1 MIHPDGLSPRRPC
14 GYRFGDVYV
23 DTLRRTV
30 SVSGEEVAC
39 RPLVFQLLLLL
50 CEAGGAV
57 VERAVIFSRLW
68 PENVV
73 ASDESLTQIAHRL
86 RATLGSS
93 GGALRTVRGVG
104 FRLDAAIEP
113 VFPEPASAAGNLPP
127 VQDVAQDRARA
138 VPHRSR
144 RAIALSL
151 LALILLAALGGLLW
165 WSWRSREI
173 LDSGFALRRSDLGN
187 QRAETVDLVREAL
200 TAWGDGDRLR
210 ARTQLETAYRGDP
223 ATPIPAALLAL
234 LQPGSQGRDWAGEAE
249 RRLPAGASA
258 YQRLL
263 VRYASLSR
271 VSENA
276 DSVATLSSL
285 LEIRPEAWAL
295 RLARAHYHLARR
307 ERAAALVDLR
317 QIQVPSLS
325 NRGLAMVIADRASLG
340 DADGADRALRSAR
353 VEGEEALSA
362 FVRGRI
368 RRSQRRPAEARLEF
382 QRAIEEATR
391 RNQPDLATESRLLV
405 GITAFESG
413 DPAGASL
420 ALDEFAFEPANPHP
434 EDACEA
440 LALSAYLAQRR
451 GDAAGMER
459 RLAEARRRLETMDAN
474 AIETR
479 IAVDL
484 LALRLEGT
492 QGKDLRPFAATITSE
507 PELLGVRPLLL
518 ARIAFQEGG
527 RAEAARL
534 LRQSRLE
541 GVDQTYF
548 AEEAALLASDLGEPP
563 VHLWVDP
570 PYPNLL
576 RFAAVWELDR
586 RSLIRG
592 RIGSVFR
599 SGNRP
604 GGSSH

>member
-1 MIHPDGLSPRRPC
+1 MVHPDGLSPRRPC

-30 SVSGEEVAC
+30 SVSGAEVAC

-57 VERAVIFSRLW
+57 VERAATFSRLW
-68 PENVV
+68 PDSVV

-86 RATLGSS
+86 RATLGNS

-113 VFPEPASAAGNLPP
+113 VFPEPAPAAESPGTLATPR
-127 VQDVAQDRARA
+127 RA
-138 VPHRSR
+138 R
-144 RAIALSL
+144 RAIASSL
-151 LALILLAALGGLLW
+151 LALVLLAVLGGLLW
-165 WSWRSREI
+165 RGWRSREI
-173 LDSGFALRRSDLGN
+173 LDSGFSLRRSDLGSE
-187 QRAETVDLVREAL
+187 RAETFDLVREAFA
-200 TAWGDGDRLR
+200 AWGDGDRLR
-210 ARTQLETAYRGDP
+210 ARTLLETAHRGDR

-234 LQPGSQGRDWAGEAE
+234 LQPGSQGRDWAGDAE

-263 VRYASLSR
+263 VRYAGLSR

-276 DSVATLSSL
+276 ESVATLSAL

-307 ERAAALVDLR
+307 EREAALVDLR

-325 NRGLAMVIADRASLG
+325 NRGLAMVLADRASLG
-340 DADGADRALRSAR
+340 DAGGADRELRSAR
-353 VEGEEALSA
+353 MEGEEALSA

-413 DPAGASL
+413 DLAGASL

-459 RLAEARRRLETMDAN
+459 RLGEARHRLETLDAS

-492 QGKDLRPFAATITSE
+492 RGQDLRPFAGSITSE

-518 ARIAFQEGG
+518 ARIAFQGPEGG

-548 AEEAALLASDLGEPP
+548 AEEAALLASDLGAPP
-563 VHLWVDP
+563 ARLWVDP

-586 RSLIRG
+586 RRTEASQ
-592 RIGSVFR
+592 SVR
-599 SGNRP
+599 VVQP
-604 GGSSH
+604 

>member
-1 MIHPDGLSPRRPC
+1 
-14 GYRFGDVYV
+14 
-23 DTLRRTV
+23 
-30 SVSGEEVAC
+30 
-39 RPLVFQLLLLL
+39 
-50 CEAGGAV
+50 
-57 VERAVIFSRLW
+57 
-68 PENVV
+68 
-73 ASDESLTQIAHRL
+73 
-86 RATLGSS
+86 
-93 GGALRTVRGVG
+93 
-104 FRLDAAIEP
+104 
-113 VFPEPASAAGNLPP
+113 
-127 VQDVAQDRARA
+127 
-138 VPHRSR
+138 
-144 RAIALSL
+144 AIASSL
-151 LALILLAALGGLLW
+151 LALVLLAALGGLLW

-173 LDSGFALRRSDLGN
+173 LDSGFALRRSDLGRE
-187 QRAETVDLVREAL
+187 RAETVDLVREAL

-210 ARTQLETAYRGDP
+210 ARTQLETAHCGDR

-234 LQPGSQGRDWAGEAE
+234 LQPGSQGKDWAGEAE

-317 QIQVPSLS
+317 QIPVPSLS
-325 NRGLAMVIADRASLG
+325 NRGLAMVLADRASLG
-340 DADGADRALRSAR
+340 DAGGADRVLRSAR
-353 VEGEEALSA
+353 LETGEEALAA

-368 RRSQRRPAEARLEF
+368 RRSQRRPAEARLAF
-382 QRAIEEATR
+382 QGALEEATR
-391 RNQPDLATESRLLV
+391 HNQPDLATESRLLV

-413 DPAGASL
+413 DPTGASL

-451 GDAAGMER
+451 SDAAGMER
-459 RLAEARRRLETMDAN
+459 RLGEARHRLETMDAS

-492 QGKDLRPFAATITSE
+492 RGQDLRPFASSITSE
-507 PELLGVRPLLL
+507 PELLGVRSLLL
-518 ARIAFQEGG
+518 ARIAFQAPEGG

-563 VHLWVDP
+563 AHLWVDP

-586 RSLIRG
+586 RGGGGPPRTPPPRSAAVGALAGGRG
-592 RIGSVFR
+592 A
-599 SGNRP
+599 P
-604 GGSSH
+604 TQ

>member
-1 MIHPDGLSPRRPC
+1 MSLSDAQSPRRPC

-23 DTLRRTV
+23 NTLRRSV
-30 SVSGEEVAC
+30 SVGGEEAAC

-57 VERAVIFSRLW
+57 VERAAIFSRLW

-113 VFPEPASAAGNLPP
+113 VFPEPAPAAVRPVATEP
-127 VQDVAQDRARA
+127 APAVVQDRTPAVARRTRRA
-138 VPHRSR
+138 VAS
-144 RAIALSL
+144 SL
-151 LALILLAALGGLLW
+151 LALVVLAAVGGLLW
-165 WSWRSREI
+165 RVWRPREV
-173 LDSGFALRRSDLGN
+173 LDSGFALRRSDLGSD
-187 QRAETVDLVREAL
+187 RAETVDLVREAL

-210 ARTQLETAYRGDP
+210 ARTLLETAHRGDR

-234 LQPGSQGRDWAGEAE
+234 LQPGSQGRDWAGDAE

-263 VRYASLSR
+263 VRYAGLSR

-276 DSVATLSSL
+276 ESVATLSAL

-307 ERAAALVDLR
+307 ERAAALADLR
-317 QIQVPSLS
+317 QIPVPSLS
-325 NRGLAMVIADRASLG
+325 NRGLALVLADRASLG
-340 DADGADRALRSAR
+340 DADGADRVLRSAR
-353 VEGEEALSA
+353 LEGEEALAA

-413 DPAGASL
+413 DLAGASL

-434 EDACEA
+434 QDACEA

-451 GDAAGMER
+451 GDAASMER
-459 RLAEARRRLETMDAN
+459 RLAEALRRLEALDAS

-484 LALRLEGT
+484 LALRLAGNR
-492 QGKDLRPFAATITSE
+492 GPDLRPFAGRIASE
-507 PELLGVRPLLL
+507 PELLGVRPLLQ
-518 ARIAFQEGG
+518 ARIAFQGPEGG

-548 AEEAALLASDLGEPP
+548 AEEAALLASDLGAPP
-563 VHLWVDP
+563 AHLWVDP

-586 RSLIRG
+586 RRAAAIK
-592 RIGSVFR
+592 
-599 SGNRP
+599 
-604 GGSSH
+604 

>member
-86 RATLGSS
+86 RAMLGSS

-127 VQDVAQDRARA
+127 VQDVAQDRAPA

-151 LALILLAALGGLLW
+151 LALILLATLGGLLW
-165 WSWRSREI
+165 WSWHSREI

-187 QRAETVDLVREAL
+187 QRTETVDLVREAL

-210 ARTQLETAYRGDP
+210 ARTLLETAHRGDR

-325 NRGLAMVIADRASLG
+325 NRGLAMVLADRASLG
-340 DADGADRALRSAR
+340 DAGSADRDLRSAR
-353 VEGEEALSA
+353 LEGEEALAA

-382 QRAIEEATR
+382 QRAIEESTR
-391 RNQPDLATESRLLV
+391 HNQPDLATESRLLV

-434 EDACEA
+434 QDACEA

-451 GDAAGMER
+451 VDAAGMER
-459 RLAEARRRLETMDAN
+459 RLAEARRRLETMDAD

-492 QGKDLRPFAATITSE
+492 RGEDLRPFAATIASE
-507 PELLGVRPLLL
+507 PELLGVRSLLL
-518 ARIAFQEGG
+518 ARIAFQGPEGG

-563 VHLWVDP
+563 AHLWVDP

-586 RSLIRG
+586 RRAAVA
-592 RIGSVFR
+592 R
-599 SGNRP
+599 
-604 GGSSH
+604 

>member
-1 MIHPDGLSPRRPC
+1 MIHPDGLSPRPPC

-23 DTLRRTV
+23 DALRRTV

-57 VERAVIFSRLW
+57 IERAAIFSRLW
-68 PENVV
+68 PESVV

-113 VFPEPASAAGNLPP
+113 VFPAPASTVGNLPP
-127 VQDVAQDRARA
+127 VPDVARDRTPA
-138 VPHRSR
+138 VPRRAR
-144 RAIALSL
+144 RAIASSL
-151 LALILLAALGGLLW
+151 LALVLLAALGGLLW

-187 QRAETVDLVREAL
+187 QRTETVDLVREAL

-210 ARTQLETAYRGDP
+210 ARTLLETAHRGDP
-223 ATPIPAALLAL
+223 ATPVPAALLAL
-234 LQPGSQGRDWAGEAE
+234 LQPGNQGRDWAGEAE

-263 VRYASLSR
+263 VRYAGLSR

-276 DSVATLSSL
+276 DSVATLSAL

-325 NRGLAMVIADRASLG
+325 NRGLAMVLADRASLG
-340 DADGADRALRSAR
+340 DADGADRDLKSAR

-382 QRAIEEATR
+382 QRAIDEATR

-459 RLAEARRRLETMDAN
+459 RLAEARRRLETMDAS

-492 QGKDLRPFAATITSE
+492 RSQDLRPFAGTITSE
-507 PELLGVRPLLL
+507 PELLGVRSLLL
-518 ARIAFQEGG
+518 ARIAFQGPEGG

-548 AEEAALLASDLGEPP
+548 AEEAALLASDLGAPP
-563 VHLWVDP
+563 AHLWVDP

-586 RSLIRG
+586 RRG
-592 RIGSVFR
+592 LGTVSW
-599 SGNRP
+599 
-604 GGSSH
+604 